1 MFFKDKNSNMTT
13 STKHMYAYARP
24 TIYMGVGG
32 WRVVTY
38 MHVNNQQIC
47 RSFSKIFRFVIFF
60 KHFMLTMLNS
70 CKNIDHAIDVKKEK
84 EKEKKKLN
92 TQIIIVGSGRNLISF
107 DIEM

>member
-1 MFFKDKNSNMTT
+1 MFLKNKNSDMTT

-24 TIYMGVGG
+24 TIYIGVGE

-38 MHVNNQQIC
+38 MYNNQQIC
-47 RSFSKIFRFVIFF
+47 RSFSKIFRFVILF
-60 KHFMLTMLNS
+60 KHYRLTMLNS
-70 CKNIDHAIDVKKEK
+70 CKNIDHAIDVKKR
-84 EKEKKKLN
+84 KEKKKLN

>member
-1 MFFKDKNSNMTT
+1 
-13 STKHMYAYARP
+13 
-24 TIYMGVGG
+24 
-32 WRVVTY
+32 
-38 MHVNNQQIC
+38 
-47 RSFSKIFRFVIFF
+47 
-60 KHFMLTMLNS
+60 MLTMLNS

>member
-1 MFFKDKNSNMTT
+1 MTT
-13 STKHMYAYARP
+13 ITKHMYAYARP
-24 TIYMGVGG
+24 TIYIGVGE

-47 RSFSKIFRFVIFF
+47 RSFSKIFRFVIFC